1 MKLDY
6 NSIHPVISKHWLFIS
21 VEQQMVLTLSSSAYH
36 EKTAW
41 KKDDTPVLS
50 GQINVCNFVVPTWFI
65 ILHIS
70 TMALQGNRN
79 YWIVINAFIA
89 KFELIS

>member
-1 MKLDY
+1 MKKLLEKRL
-6 NSIHPVISKHWLFIS
+6 HTRFIAVS
-21 VEQQMVLTLSSSAYH
+21 
-36 EKTAW
+36 
-41 KKDDTPVLS
+41 
-50 GQINVCNFVVPTWFI
+50 QINVCNFVVPTWFI

-70 TMALQGNRN
+70 TMALQGNTN